1 MEEKNIYYFCVA
13 IIIILAGICIYD
25 LQNTSDNANTKDYIY
40 KKYFPY
46 LAVLLV
52 CIMNTI
58 NIAKGTGDSLMM
70 YGKLTDEEKKLYDM
84 SKVRIS
90 QILFGLSLIILTV
103 LAFVSLEIYSSII
116 TPPLFIVLCLI
127 EIVVLFIFSK
137 TKLVINWFCK
147 KKLN

>member
-13 IIIILAGICIYD
+13 IIIILAGIFIYD

-70 YGKLTDEEKKLYDM
+70 YG
-84 SKVRIS
+84 
-90 QILFGLSLIILTV
+90 
-103 LAFVSLEIYSSII
+103 
-116 TPPLFIVLCLI
+116 
-127 EIVVLFIFSK
+127 
-137 TKLVINWFCK
+137 
-147 KKLN
+147 